1 MSNEELHIDGDF
13 TLNIPHFE
21 ADFTEN
27 EQPKMQA
34 DFKIQTGGSTSFA
47 NITGD
52 PYDNEALSDALN
64 QKADTSTVETLSE
77 TVENNYAELDGK
89 ITDES
94 DARTQADADLQSN
107 IDDVADDLS
116 IETDNRQTADA
127 DLQDNIDTVDGKI
140 DTHIADKSNP
150 HEVTKAQIG
159 LGNVDNTSD
168 LNKPISTATQTA
180 LNGKQNTINDLSE
193 IRTNAS
199 NGQSAY
205 NTIQTYGDI
214 VTYDASNFAT
224 SIQGQKADTAL
235 QPNDNIS
242 ELNNDVGYITSASLP
257 TVNNSTITFQKN
269 NVTVGD
275 INLNQA
281 NNETINFNIP
291 TIASDVNALPDTTT
305 IEDLTT
311 TAQQNAINS
320 GATSINIGQIATNTS
335 NISSL
340 STTVTNNYN
349 TLDGR
354 ITSEV
359 STLNTT
365 IGTETTNRQNAD
377 NNLQSQIDAIVSS
390 SDVFDIVG
398 TYAELQAYDIS
409 TVPVN
414 DIIKVLVDS
423 THSNAA
429 TYYRCVEVSNVK
441 SWSYIGSEG
450 AYYTK
455 SESDSLFVEQTTT
468 VNNKPLST
476 NITLT
481 ASDVGALPSSTTIG
495 NGVLTIQ
502 NNSVDVDTFNAN
514 ATSNKTINIVTPTK
528 TSDLTNDSG
537 FIDSSA
543 LSGLVTQT
551 DLTNG
556 LATKQDTISDLSTIR
571 SNAANGQSAYTT
583 IGGYGDI
590 VTHNTSEFATSAQ
603 GDLADTSIQPND
615 NITLLNNNAGFITG
629 INSTDVTTALG
640 YIPYDSTNPA
650 GYTSNEG
657 TITDVQMN
665 GTSIVTGSVADITKI
680 TPYTSFIV
688 PDTTDMP
695 VIATYEFDIASVDY
709 YKVCSIANNYTRMSD
724 IKGFAIFRMTVTGVD
739 IKQEIEA
746 IIQQRQTNDTP
757 YLFFRNYRGSSDAAT
772 TGIRY
777 FRICYPKALNNGYNW
792 DIELAAYNKTERHIK
807 IEIIKTEPQF
817 TWANSL
823 TPSTYN
829 STYQSTLLLTVYNN
843 EGICGTSTLY
853 FNASSASSAG
863 YIHLCLPKIIA
874 GTQPTTGAALLVNQF
889 AFMNSSKVYPA
900 SNKTTAIE
908 PGYGLA
914 INTTAYAANATV
926 SYTALRDKCRV
937 TPLTNIPHA
946 TLAKGNPCYFRCTMD
961 SSGNIYSDNYVA
973 TSMTA
978 GYTWYYVGI
987 AGGANEI
994 CVNTTNS
1001 MFLTLDSSGKLTH
1014 INGKVLKTDISSSDV
1029 ITALGYTPY
1038 NSTNPNGYTSNVG
1051 TVTSVNNTQ
1060 PDANGDVTLTIPTVN
1075 DGILTITQNGTS
1087 KGTFSANQS
1096 TNNTIALTDT
1106 TYNAF
1111 TGADGTNAGSSGL
1124 VPAPSATDNDKYLK
1138 GDGTWAS
1145 VSGGSST
1152 DVQINGT
1159 SITSGG
1165 VANIITNTAYD
1176 ASSNKIATMS
1186 DATYTGGTGISIGT
1200 GNAIN
1205 HTNSITAGTIGT
1217 SSATSGSTISVP
1229 YANYDAQGHITSK
1242 GTHTHTVTGFLT
1254 SSSTQVA
1261 SSRFDG
1267 QWVGKYLLVSDTKT
1281 VGARTH
1287 DLSSYLPSDN
1297 YKYEVWCMVS
1307 MSYNSSASGL
1317 TVGTTS
1323 NPDGNKTTNGNFYI
1337 NGYVTTN
1344 SRYQYVQGSIPISTD
1359 KKMYSQVTGATL
1371 AAANIVLCGYRR
1383 IGTNT

>member
-52 PYDNEALSDALN
+52 PYDNEALTEALN

-94 DARTQADADLQSN
+94 DTRTQADADLQSN

-140 DTHIADKSNP
+140 DTHIADKTNP

-205 NTIQTYGDI
+205 NTIQNYGDI
-214 VTYDASNFAT
+214 VTYDASYFAT
-224 SIQGQKADTAL
+224 SVQGQKADTAL
-235 QPNDNIS
+235 QPNDDIS
-242 ELNNDVGYITSASLP
+242 ELNNDAGYITSASLP

-291 TIASDVNALPDTTT
+291 TTASDVNALPDTTT

-311 TAQQNAINS
+311 TTQQNALNS
-320 GATSINIGQIATNTS
+320 GANTTNIGQIATNTS

-340 STTVTNNYN
+340 SNTVTNNYN

-377 NNLQSQIDAIVSS
+377 NNLQSQIDAIVAS

-429 TYYRCVEVSNVK
+429 TYYRCVETGGVK

-468 VNNKPLST
+468 VNGKALSN

-495 NGVLTIQ
+495 NGTLTIQ
-502 NNSVDVDTFNAN
+502 NNSVDVDTFSAN
-514 ATSNKTINIVTPTK
+514 ATSNKTINIITPTK
-528 TSDLTNDSG
+528 TSDLANDSG
-537 FIDSSA
+537 FIDNSA
-543 LSGLVTQT
+543 LSNYATQT

-590 VTHNTSEFATSAQ
+590 VTYNASNFVQKNGDSSTQTISLTSGTGTTALGIKSMATSSYLSLSGSSGWLGSYGVSSSKRAVFYNGTGYTLAYTSEIPTNTS
-603 GDLADTSIQPND
+603 DLTND
-615 NITLLNNNAGFITG
+615 SGYITG
-629 INSTDVTTALG
+629 IN
-640 YIPYDSTNPA
+640 
-650 GYTSNEG
+650 
-657 TITDVQMN
+657 
-665 GTSIVTGSVADITKI
+665 
-680 TPYTSFIV
+680 
-688 PDTTDMP
+688 
-695 VIATYEFDIASVDY
+695 
-709 YKVCSIANNYTRMSD
+709 
-724 IKGFAIFRMTVTGVD
+724 
-739 IKQEIEA
+739 
-746 IIQQRQTNDTP
+746 
-757 YLFFRNYRGSSDAAT
+757 
-772 TGIRY
+772 
-777 FRICYPKALNNGYNW
+777 
-792 DIELAAYNKTERHIK
+792 
-807 IEIIKTEPQF
+807 
-817 TWANSL
+817 
-823 TPSTYN
+823 
-829 STYQSTLLLTVYNN
+829 
-843 EGICGTSTLY
+843 
-853 FNASSASSAG
+853 
-863 YIHLCLPKIIA
+863 
-874 GTQPTTGAALLVNQF
+874 
-889 AFMNSSKVYPA
+889 
-900 SNKTTAIE
+900 
-908 PGYGLA
+908 
-914 INTTAYAANATV
+914 
-926 SYTALRDKCRV
+926 
-937 TPLTNIPHA
+937 
-946 TLAKGNPCYFRCTMD
+946 
-961 SSGNIYSDNYVA
+961 
-973 TSMTA
+973 
-978 GYTWYYVGI
+978 
-987 AGGANEI
+987 
-994 CVNTTNS
+994 
-1001 MFLTLDSSGKLTH
+1001 
-1014 INGKVLKTDISSSDV
+1014 SSDV

-1060 PDANGDVTLTIPTVN
+1060 PDANGNVTISVTGGANTDLSNLTATGEAHFQEPLVSGTNIK
-1075 DGILTITQNGTS
+1075 TI
-1087 KGTFSANQS
+1087 
-1096 TNNTIALTDT
+1096 NNTSIL
-1106 TYNAF
+1106 
-1111 TGADGTNAGSSGL
+1111 GS
-1124 VPAPSATDNDKYLK
+1124 
-1138 GDGTWAS
+1138 GDIS
-1145 VSGGSST
+1145 VGGSYS
-1152 DVQINGT
+1152 
-1159 SITSGG
+1159 
-1165 VANIITNTAYD
+1165 A
-1176 ASSNKIATMS
+1176 
-1186 DATYTGGTGISIGT
+1186 GTGLSLSGT
-1200 GNAIN
+1200 TFN
-1205 HTNSITAGTIGT
+1205 HTNSVTAGTIGT

-1229 YANYDAQGHITSK
+1229 YANYDAQGHITGK

-1267 QWVGKYLLVSDTKT
+1267 QWVAKYLDVASNT
-1281 VGARTH
+1281 AINSYTH
-1287 DLSSYLPSDN
+1287 SLSTYLPNDSQAYEIFVRMGCSTLSS
-1297 YKYEVWCMVS
+1297 
-1307 MSYNSSASGL
+1307 SSGGSGNFV
-1317 TVGTTS
+1317 VGTVASPGTNDNSGYSITLRVTQNSTQARSAIILPIAS
-1323 NPDGNKTTNGNFYI
+1323 NVRNFY
-1337 NGYVTTN
+1337 
-1344 SRYQYVQGSIPISTD
+1344 SQISGH
-1359 KKMYSQVTGATL
+1359 KMDGTFIA
-1371 AAANIVLCGYRR
+1371 LCGYRR

>member
-47 NITGD
+47 NITGS

-64 QKADTSTVETLSE
+64 QKANTSTVETLSE
-77 TVENNYAELDGK
+77 TVENNYTELDGK

-107 IDDVADDLS
+107 IDDVADDIS

-140 DTHIADKSNP
+140 DTHIADKTNP

-205 NTIQTYGDI
+205 NTIQNYGDI
-214 VTYDASNFAT
+214 VTYDASYFAT

-242 ELNNDVGYITSASLP
+242 ELNNDAGYITSASLP

-291 TIASDVNALPDTTT
+291 TTASDVNALPDTTT
-305 IEDLTT
+305 INDLTT
-311 TAQQNAINS
+311 TAQQNAIDS
-320 GATSINIGQIATNTS
+320 GANTSNIGQIATNTS

-359 STLNTT
+359 STLNSS

-429 TYYRCVEVSNVK
+429 TYYRCVETGGVK

-468 VNNKPLST
+468 VNGKALSN
-476 NITLT
+476 NITLA

-495 NGVLTIQ
+495 NGTLTIQ
-502 NNSVDVDTFNAN
+502 NNGVDVDSFNAN
-514 ATSNKTINIVTPTK
+514 STTNKTINIITPTK

-537 FIDSSA
+537 FIDSSG
-543 LSGLVTQT
+543 LSNYATQT

-590 VTHNTSEFATSAQ
+590 VTYNASNFATSAQ
-603 GDLADTSIQPND
+603 GSLADTALQQGD
-615 NITLLNNNAGFITG
+615 NISLLNNNAGYITG
-629 INSTDVTTALG
+629 IG
-640 YIPYDSTNPA
+640 
-650 GYTSNEG
+650 
-657 TITDVQMN
+657 
-665 GTSIVTGSVADITKI
+665 
-680 TPYTSFIV
+680 
-688 PDTTDMP
+688 
-695 VIATYEFDIASVDY
+695 
-709 YKVCSIANNYTRMSD
+709 
-724 IKGFAIFRMTVTGVD
+724 
-739 IKQEIEA
+739 
-746 IIQQRQTNDTP
+746 
-757 YLFFRNYRGSSDAAT
+757 
-772 TGIRY
+772 
-777 FRICYPKALNNGYNW
+777 
-792 DIELAAYNKTERHIK
+792 
-807 IEIIKTEPQF
+807 
-817 TWANSL
+817 
-823 TPSTYN
+823 
-829 STYQSTLLLTVYNN
+829 
-843 EGICGTSTLY
+843 
-853 FNASSASSAG
+853 
-863 YIHLCLPKIIA
+863 
-874 GTQPTTGAALLVNQF
+874 
-889 AFMNSSKVYPA
+889 
-900 SNKTTAIE
+900 
-908 PGYGLA
+908 
-914 INTTAYAANATV
+914 
-926 SYTALRDKCRV
+926 
-937 TPLTNIPHA
+937 
-946 TLAKGNPCYFRCTMD
+946 
-961 SSGNIYSDNYVA
+961 
-973 TSMTA
+973 
-978 GYTWYYVGI
+978 
-987 AGGANEI
+987 
-994 CVNTTNS
+994 
-1001 MFLTLDSSGKLTH
+1001 
-1014 INGKVLKTDISSSDV
+1014 SSDV

-1038 NSTNPNGYTSNVG
+1038 NSTNPNGYITGISSSDVTTALGYTPYNSSNPNGYTSNVG

-1060 PDANGDVTLTIPTVN
+1060 PDANGNVTI
-1075 DGILTITQNGTS
+1075 
-1087 KGTFSANQS
+1087 
-1096 TNNTIALTDT
+1096 
-1106 TYNAF
+1106 
-1111 TGADGTNAGSSGL
+1111 
-1124 VPAPSATDNDKYLK
+1124 
-1138 GDGTWAS
+1138 S
-1145 VSGGSST
+1145 VSGGANT
-1152 DVQINGT
+1152 DLSNLTATGEAHFQEPLVSGTNIKTINNT
-1159 SITSGG
+1159 SILGSG
-1165 VANIITNTAYD
+1165 NIEIGGGGSY
-1176 ASSNKIATMS
+1176 S
-1186 DATYTGGTGISIGT
+1186 GGTGISIT
-1200 GNAIN
+1200 SANVIN
-1205 HTNSITAGTIGT
+1205 HSNSITAGTIG
-1217 SSATSGSTISVP
+1217 SSSSTSGSTIAIP
-1229 YANYDAQGHITSK
+1229 YANYDAQGHITGK

-1254 SSSTQVA
+1254 SSSSYVA

-1267 QWVGKYLLVSDTKT
+1267 QWVWKYQEILNGAKA
-1281 VGARTH
+1281 VGSYSYA
-1287 DLSSYLPSDN
+1287 LSNYLPDTTN
-1297 YKYEVWCMVS
+1297 KYEIFIRTRAEYDSALS
-1307 MSYNSSASGL
+1307 MYAIGTVASPQDNQSASGQYFFQSYVNNYSRVAAL
-1317 TVGTTS
+1317 SFILPFNANGTL
-1323 NPDGNKTTNGNFYI
+1323 Y
-1337 NGYVTTN
+1337 
-1344 SRYQYVQGSIPISTD
+1344 YQVKSAKLSGLIIQ
-1359 KKMYSQVTGATL
+1359 
-1371 AAANIVLCGYRR
+1371 LCGYRR

>member
-64 QKADTSTVETLSE
+64 QKADNSTVEELSE
-77 TVENNYAELDGK
+77 TVTNNYTELDGK

-140 DTHIADKSNP
+140 DTHIADKNNP
-150 HEVTKAQIG
+150 HEVTKAQVG

-205 NTIQTYGDI
+205 NTIQNYGDI
-214 VTYDASNFAT
+214 VTYDASYFAT

-235 QPNDNIS
+235 QPNDDIS
-242 ELNNDVGYITSASLP
+242 ELNNDAGYITNASLP

-291 TIASDVNALPDTTT
+291 TTASDVNALPDTTT
-305 IEDLTT
+305 INDLTT
-311 TAQQNAINS
+311 TAQQNAIDS
-320 GATSINIGQIATNTS
+320 GATTSNIGQIATNTS

-429 TYYRCVEVSNVK
+429 TYYRCVEIGGVK

-481 ASDVGALPSSTTIG
+481 ASDVGALPSSTVIG

-537 FIDSSA
+537 FIDN
-543 LSGLVTQT
+543 T

-556 LATKQDTISDLSTIR
+556 LATKQDTLIAGTDLEIIPAQAPILPEGYTQLEYIEGTGTQYIDTGYYGTQNSGAYIR
-571 SNAANGQSAYTT
+571 FALT
-583 IGGYGDI
+583 DL
-590 VTHNTSEFATSAQ
+590 TSEGSARVFGTRNGTLGTGAFAFITSKD
-603 GDLADTSIQPND
+603 GTSLPND
-615 NITLLNNNAGFITG
+615 NFYIASN
-629 INSTDVTTALG
+629 G
-640 YIPYDSTNPA
+640 YASQSTNIDA
-650 GYTSNEG
+650 NWHEVSCNIENDKKVYFDGNLIFTGGNTAYTSNGQASIFRTYNRTVYGAAATAKISILQIYENAVMVHNFIPCRRDSDDELGMYDLVSDTFFTNSG
-657 TITDVQMN
+657 TGTFIAGADTVFPETDLIN
-665 GTSIVTGSVADITKI
+665 FTNESG
-680 TPYTSFIV
+680 Y
-688 PDTTDMP
+688 
-695 VIATYEFDIASVDY
+695 
-709 YKVCSIANNYTRMSD
+709 
-724 IKGFAIFRMTVTGVD
+724 IKGID
-739 IKQEIEA
+739 
-746 IIQQRQTNDTP
+746 
-757 YLFFRNYRGSSDAAT
+757 
-772 TGIRY
+772 
-777 FRICYPKALNNGYNW
+777 
-792 DIELAAYNKTERHIK
+792 
-807 IEIIKTEPQF
+807 
-817 TWANSL
+817 
-823 TPSTYN
+823 ST
-829 STYQSTLLLTVYNN
+829 
-843 EGICGTSTLY
+843 
-853 FNASSASSAG
+853 
-863 YIHLCLPKIIA
+863 
-874 GTQPTTGAALLVNQF
+874 
-889 AFMNSSKVYPA
+889 
-900 SNKTTAIE
+900 
-908 PGYGLA
+908 
-914 INTTAYAANATV
+914 
-926 SYTALRDKCRV
+926 
-937 TPLTNIPHA
+937 
-946 TLAKGNPCYFRCTMD
+946 
-961 SSGNIYSDNYVA
+961 
-973 TSMTA
+973 
-978 GYTWYYVGI
+978 
-987 AGGANEI
+987 
-994 CVNTTNS
+994 
-1001 MFLTLDSSGKLTH
+1001 
-1014 INGKVLKTDISSSDV
+1014 DV

-1038 NSTNPNGYTSNVG
+1038 NSTNPDGYTSNVG

-1060 PDANGDVTLTIPTVN
+1060 PDANGNVTLTIPTVN
-1075 DGILTITQNGTS
+1075 DGVLTITQNGTS

-1096 TNNTIALTDT
+1096 TNDTIALTDT
-1106 TYNAF
+1106 TYNNF

-1165 VANIITNTAYD
+1165 VANIVTNTAYN

-1186 DATYTGGTGISIGT
+1186 DLPADKIFVATYGTTTYNEIKT
-1200 GNAIN
+1200 AIQN
-1205 HTNSITAGTIGT
+1205 GKIVVCKPNSITYNLTYVTSTVYAFTYFEPDTCYIVEVTNGNLWSSGSYTYQQTSTAVTHTANTAVGSSTKPIYISSTGAATASTSTVGSSSTPVYLNAGTIT
-1217 SSATSGSTISVP
+1217 STGLSI
-1229 YANYDAQGHITSK
+1229 AN
-1242 GTHTHTVTGFLT
+1242 
-1254 SSSTQVA
+1254 
-1261 SSRFDG
+1261 SRFDG
-1267 QWVGKYLLVSDTKT
+1267 QWVTKYSDVASNT
-1281 VGARTH
+1281 AINSYTH
-1287 DLSSYLPSDN
+1287 SLSTYLPNDSQA
-1297 YKYEVWCMVS
+1297 YEIFVRVGCNTVS
-1307 MSYNSSASGL
+1307 GSSGGSGNFV
-1317 TVGTTS
+1317 VGTVAS
-1323 NPDGNKTTNGNFYI
+1323 PDTNN
-1337 NGYVTTN
+1337 NSGYSISLRVTTN
-1344 SRYQYVQGSIPISTD
+1344 STQARGAIILPIASNVRNF
-1359 KKMYSQVTGATL
+1359 YSQITGHKMDGTT
-1371 AAANIVLCGYRR
+1371 IVLYGYRR

>member
-47 NITGD
+47 NITGS

-77 TVENNYAELDGK
+77 TVENNYTELDGK

-107 IDDVADDLS
+107 IDDVTDDLS

-180 LNGKQNTINDLSE
+180 LNGKQNTINDLAT

-205 NTIQTYGDI
+205 NTIQNYGDI
-214 VTYDASNFAT
+214 VTYDASYFAT
-224 SIQGQKADTAL
+224 SVQGQKADTAL

-242 ELNNDVGYITSASLP
+242 ELNNDAGYITSASLP

-275 INLNQA
+275 INLNQP
-281 NNETINFNIP
+281 NNETINISVP
-291 TIASDVNALPDTTT
+291 TQASDVNALPDTTT
-305 IEDLTT
+305 INDLTT
-311 TAQQNAINS
+311 TAQQNAIDS
-320 GATSINIGQIATNTS
+320 GANTSNIGQIATNTQ
-335 NISSL
+335 NI
-340 STTVTNNYN
+340 TN
-349 TLDGR
+349 
-354 ITSEV
+354 EV
-359 STLNTT
+359 
-365 IGTETTNRQNAD
+365 TNRQNAD
-377 NNLQSQIDAIVSS
+377 NNLQSQIDAIVAS

-398 TYAELQAYDIS
+398 TYADLQAYDIS

-429 TYYRCVEVSNVK
+429 TYYRCVETGGVK

-455 SESDSLFVEQTTT
+455 SESDSLFVDKTTT
-468 VNNKPLST
+468 VNGKALSS

-481 ASDVGALPSSTTIG
+481 ASDVGALPSSTVIG
-495 NGVLTIQ
+495 NGTLTIQ
-502 NNSVDVDTFNAN
+502 NNSVDVDTFSAN

-543 LSGLVTQT
+543 LSGLATQT

-615 NITLLNNNAGFITG
+615 NITLLNNNAGFISG
-629 INSTDVTTALG
+629 I
-640 YIPYDSTNPA
+640 DST
-650 GYTSNEG
+650 
-657 TITDVQMN
+657 
-665 GTSIVTGSVADITKI
+665 
-680 TPYTSFIV
+680 
-688 PDTTDMP
+688 
-695 VIATYEFDIASVDY
+695 
-709 YKVCSIANNYTRMSD
+709 
-724 IKGFAIFRMTVTGVD
+724 
-739 IKQEIEA
+739 
-746 IIQQRQTNDTP
+746 
-757 YLFFRNYRGSSDAAT
+757 
-772 TGIRY
+772 
-777 FRICYPKALNNGYNW
+777 
-792 DIELAAYNKTERHIK
+792 
-807 IEIIKTEPQF
+807 
-817 TWANSL
+817 
-823 TPSTYN
+823 
-829 STYQSTLLLTVYNN
+829 
-843 EGICGTSTLY
+843 
-853 FNASSASSAG
+853 
-863 YIHLCLPKIIA
+863 
-874 GTQPTTGAALLVNQF
+874 
-889 AFMNSSKVYPA
+889 
-900 SNKTTAIE
+900 
-908 PGYGLA
+908 
-914 INTTAYAANATV
+914 
-926 SYTALRDKCRV
+926 
-937 TPLTNIPHA
+937 
-946 TLAKGNPCYFRCTMD
+946 
-961 SSGNIYSDNYVA
+961 
-973 TSMTA
+973 
-978 GYTWYYVGI
+978 
-987 AGGANEI
+987 
-994 CVNTTNS
+994 
-1001 MFLTLDSSGKLTH
+1001 
-1014 INGKVLKTDISSSDV
+1014 DV

-1038 NSTNPNGYTSNVG
+1038 NSTNPNNYTSNVG

-1060 PDANGDVTLTIPTVN
+1060 PDADGDVTLTMPTVN
-1075 DGILTITQNGTS
+1075 DGVLTITQNGTS

-1096 TNNTIALTDT
+1096 TNDTIALTDT
-1106 TYNAF
+1106 TYNNF

-1159 SITSGG
+1159 SITSNN
-1165 VANIITNTAYD
+1165 VANILTESAYS
-1176 ASSNKIATMS
+1176 SSNKIATMS
-1186 DATYTGGTGISIGT
+1186 DLPADKIFIATYGTTTYNEIKT
-1200 GNAIN
+1200 AIQN
-1205 HTNSITAGTIGT
+1205 GKIVVCKPNSITYNLTYVT
-1217 SSATSGSTISVP
+1217 STVYAFTYFKPDTCYIVEVTNGNLWSSGSYT
-1229 YANYDAQGHITSK
+1229 YQQTSTAV
-1242 GTHTHTVTGFLT
+1242 THTANTQVG
-1254 SSSTQVA
+1254 SSSTPVYIASNGTATSTGLSIA

-1267 QWVGKYLLVSDTKT
+1267 QWTWKYQAVENNAKAVGSYSY
-1281 VGARTH
+1281 A
-1287 DLSSYLPSDN
+1287 LSNYLPDTTN
-1297 YKYEVWCMVS
+1297 KYEIFVRTRAEYDSALSVYGIGTVAS
-1307 MSYNSSASGL
+1307 PADNMSLSGQYFFQ
-1317 TVGTTS
+1317 T
-1323 NPDGNKTTNGNFYI
+1323 
-1337 NGYVTTN
+1337 YVQAN
-1344 SRYQYVQGSIPISTD
+1344 SRVAASSFILPFNANGTLYYQVKSA
-1359 KKMYSQVTGATL
+1359 KL
-1371 AAANIVLCGYRR
+1371 AGLAIHLCGYRR

>member
-47 NITGD
+47 NITGS
-52 PYDNEALSDALN
+52 PYDNAALSDALN
-64 QKADTSTVETLSE
+64 QKADASTVETLSE

-94 DARTQADADLQSN
+94 DARTQADTDLQSN

-205 NTIQTYGDI
+205 NTIQNYGDI
-214 VTYDASNFAT
+214 VTYDASYFAT
-224 SIQGQKADTAL
+224 SVQGQKADTAL
-235 QPNDNIS
+235 QPNDDIS
-242 ELNNDVGYITSASLP
+242 ELNNDAGYITSASLP

-291 TIASDVNALPDTTT
+291 TTASDVNALPDTTT
-305 IEDLTT
+305 INDLTT
-311 TAQQNAINS
+311 TAQQNAIDS
-320 GATSINIGQIATNTS
+320 GANTTNIGQIATNAS

-359 STLNTT
+359 STLNTA

-377 NNLQSQIDAIVSS
+377 NNLQSQIDAIVAS

-468 VNNKPLST
+468 VNGKALSN
-476 NITLT
+476 NIILT

-495 NGVLTIQ
+495 NGTLTIQ
-502 NNSVDVDTFNAN
+502 NNGANIDTFSAN
-514 ATSNKTINIVTPTK
+514 ATSNKTINITTPTK
-528 TSDLTNDSG
+528 TSDLINDSG
-537 FIDSSA
+537 
-543 LSGLVTQT
+543 
-551 DLTNG
+551 
-556 LATKQDTISDLSTIR
+556 
-571 SNAANGQSAYTT
+571 YTT
-583 IGGYGDI
+583 
-590 VTHNTSEFATSAQ
+590 
-603 GDLADTSIQPND
+603 
-615 NITLLNNNAGFITG
+615 
-629 INSTDVTTALG
+629 
-640 YIPYDSTNPA
+640 
-650 GYTSNEG
+650 
-657 TITDVQMN
+657 
-665 GTSIVTGSVADITKI
+665 
-680 TPYTSFIV
+680 
-688 PDTTDMP
+688 
-695 VIATYEFDIASVDY
+695 
-709 YKVCSIANNYTRMSD
+709 
-724 IKGFAIFRMTVTGVD
+724 
-739 IKQEIEA
+739 
-746 IIQQRQTNDTP
+746 
-757 YLFFRNYRGSSDAAT
+757 
-772 TGIRY
+772 
-777 FRICYPKALNNGYNW
+777 
-792 DIELAAYNKTERHIK
+792 
-807 IEIIKTEPQF
+807 
-817 TWANSL
+817 
-823 TPSTYN
+823 
-829 STYQSTLLLTVYNN
+829 
-843 EGICGTSTLY
+843 
-853 FNASSASSAG
+853 
-863 YIHLCLPKIIA
+863 
-874 GTQPTTGAALLVNQF
+874 
-889 AFMNSSKVYPA
+889 
-900 SNKTTAIE
+900 
-908 PGYGLA
+908 
-914 INTTAYAANATV
+914 
-926 SYTALRDKCRV
+926 
-937 TPLTNIPHA
+937 
-946 TLAKGNPCYFRCTMD
+946 
-961 SSGNIYSDNYVA
+961 
-973 TSMTA
+973 
-978 GYTWYYVGI
+978 
-987 AGGANEI
+987 
-994 CVNTTNS
+994 
-1001 MFLTLDSSGKLTH
+1001 
-1014 INGKVLKTDISSSDV
+1014 
-1029 ITALGYTPY
+1029 
-1038 NSTNPNGYTSNVG
+1038 NVG
-1051 TVTSVNNTQ
+1051 TVTSVNNIQ

-1075 DGILTITQNGTS
+1075 DGVLTITQNGTS

-1096 TNNTIALTDT
+1096 TNDTIALTDT
-1106 TYNAF
+1106 TYNNF

-1159 SITSGG
+1159 SITNQG
-1165 VANIITNTAYD
+1165 VANIVTNTAYD
-1176 ASSNKIATMS
+1176 ATSNKIATMS
-1186 DATYTGGTGISIGT
+1186 DVPADKIFIAEYNVTTYQQVLDAYNAGKTIFCKRAFTGLNSDYIFSLSDIKLDLSEFYFSWITGKPVTFNGTDRPAYFNVCAIKLTDSSVWSYEYTAIPTTNYAVTHTPQTSVGSGTKLVYVDSIGKAT
-1200 GNAIN
+1200 ESTSTIGGSSTPVYLN
-1205 HTNSITAGTIGT
+1205 AGTIT
-1217 SSATSGSTISVP
+1217 S
-1229 YANYDAQGHITSK
+1229 
-1242 GTHTHTVTGFLT
+1242 TGL
-1254 SSSTQVA
+1254 SIA

-1267 QWVGKYLLVSDTKT
+1267 QWVYNFLSGSSATAVGT
-1281 VGARTH
+1281 VTI
-1287 DLSSYLPSDN
+1287 DLSSYLPSDS
-1297 YKYEVWCMVS
+1297 YRYEVLINLCLYSNPSSGSTDVFLWSDVFQNT
-1307 MSYNSSASGL
+1307 YTGQDERVARGNANSRASENRF
-1317 TVGTTS
+1317 TMPVGT
-1323 NPDGNKTTNGNFYI
+1323 GRWIKRQI
-1337 NGYVTTN
+1337 K
-1344 SRYQYVQGSIPISTD
+1344 D
-1359 KKMYSQVTGATL
+1359 KAATV
-1371 AAANIVLCGYRR
+1371 NCNVSFWGYRR